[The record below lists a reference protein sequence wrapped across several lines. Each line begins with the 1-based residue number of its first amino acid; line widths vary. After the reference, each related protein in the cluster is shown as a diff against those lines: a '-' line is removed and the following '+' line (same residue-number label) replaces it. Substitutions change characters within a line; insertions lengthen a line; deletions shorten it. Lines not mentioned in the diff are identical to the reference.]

1 MKICMYVR
9 WIFFFFSLFTAAVY
23 GEKKF
28 TRFENC
34 IGTAIFDFLITNAVR
49 LKFWNFRIL
58 LREICVSRTQ
68 EFMFSENCIGTAV
81 FNLLINAYRRNWR
94 LQISISAKEI
104 YPFARYT
111 TLELVPLLE
120 EKKYLFQSFE
130 KILRLKIELK

>member
-111 TLELVPLLE
+111 NLSCFPRKFLFKQRLVE
-120 EKKYLFQSFE
+120 
-130 KILRLKIELK
+130 I